1 MLSAKGVTPRCH
13 PLLLLSHLNWKLD
26 ARTLILSQ
34 FHLQKDSRNYSHPVI
49 NCNHITRNT
58 KPATPNPTIM
68 ELISIAFILIGVILG
83 YIIAHFKNKSSQVL
97 SNEEAEALEREREQA
112 MQTISRLEERNERLD
127 AEVSEVKDNYQK
139 EQNRASE
146 AEKENVR
153 LKSINDNLKERL
165 DEQKEEMQNLQ
176 ERFKDEF
183 ENLANKILEEKSQ
196 KFTEQNKEKLDQ
208 LLKPLGEKMEEFK
221 KKVEETHKEDIE
233 GRSSLKQHLE
243 HLKEMNQQMAQEAKD
258 LTKALKGDSKTQ
270 GSWGEVILQRILEK
284 SGLSKGREYEIQ
296 ENHRSEDGRNLYPDV
311 VVYLPDDKRLV
322 IDSKVSLKAYEQFT
336 SAEDEAER
344 TEALEQHVN
353 SLRSHVKG
361 LSKKNYE
368 QLYGGKSPDFVL
380 MFVPIESAFGVA
392 LQHDASLYYDA
403 FDKNIV
409 IVSPSTLLATL
420 ATIDSVWKQEYQN
433 KNAQEIAE
441 RGGALYDKFVLFVES
456 MQDIGQ
462 RIRQTQESYDEAMG
476 RLSEGR
482 GNMIRQ
488 VEMLRELG
496 AKSSKSLPGDLTDR
510 QQLNEGNGEEQSEL
524 ELSD

>member
-1 MLSAKGVTPRCH
+1 
-13 PLLLLSHLNWKLD
+13 
-26 ARTLILSQ
+26 
-34 FHLQKDSRNYSHPVI
+34 
-49 NCNHITRNT
+49 
-58 KPATPNPTIM
+58 M
-68 ELISIAFILIGVILG
+68 ELISILLLIVGLILG
-83 YIIAHFKNKSSQVL
+83 YAIGHFRNKSSQPL
-97 SNEEAEALEREREQA
+97 SKEEAEALQQEREQA
-112 MQTISRLEERNERLD
+112 LRAISRLEERNERLD
-127 AEVSEVKDNYQK
+127 AEVSEVKNNYLK
-139 EQNRASE
+139 EQDRANE

-165 DEQKEEMQNLQ
+165 GEQKEEMENLQ

-258 LTKALKGDSKTQ
+258 LTRALKGDSKTQ

-284 SGLSKGREYEIQ
+284 SGLTKGREYEIQ

-322 IDSKVSLKAYEQFT
+322 IDSKVSLTAYEEFSST
-336 SAEDEAER
+336 EVESER
-344 TEALEQHVN
+344 QQALKQHLS

-361 LSKKNYE
+361 LSSKNYE
-368 QLYGGKSPDFVL
+368 QLHGGNSPDFVL

-392 LQHDASLYYDA
+392 LQYDSSLYYDA
-403 FDKNIV
+403 FEKNIV

-433 KNAQEIAE
+433 KNAQKIAE
-441 RGGALYDKFVLFVES
+441 RGGKLYDKFVLFVES
-456 MQDIGQ
+456 LEEIGM
-462 RIRQTQESYDEAMG
+462 RIRQSQESYDQAMN
-476 RLSEGR
+476 RLKTGR
-482 GNMIRQ
+482 GDLIGQ
-488 VEMLRELG
+488 ADKLRKLG
-496 AKSSKSLPGDLTDR
+496 ANNSKKLSSNLLDREEDFDAIEDEEKGKETD
-510 QQLNEGNGEEQSEL
+510 
-524 ELSD
+524 

>member
-1 MLSAKGVTPRCH
+1 
-13 PLLLLSHLNWKLD
+13 
-26 ARTLILSQ
+26 
-34 FHLQKDSRNYSHPVI
+34 
-49 NCNHITRNT
+49 
-58 KPATPNPTIM
+58 M
-68 ELISIAFILIGVILG
+68 ELISLLFIFIGIAIGFA
-83 YIIAHFKNKSSQVL
+83 IAHFRAQSQ
-97 SNEEAEALEREREQA
+97 
-112 MQTISRLEERNERLD
+112 ISRLEERNDNLSAQLEEAEQEKKKAER
-127 AEVSEVKDNYQK
+127 
-139 EQNRASE
+139 RASE
-146 AEKENVR
+146 AEKQLAELNADYR
-153 LKSINDNLKERL
+153 NLKERL
-165 DEQKEEMQNLQ
+165 AEQKKEMENLQ

-233 GRSSLKQHLE
+233 GRSSLRQHLE

-258 LTKALKGDSKTQ
+258 LTRALKGDSKTQ

-296 ENHRSEDGRNLYPDV
+296 ENHRSDDGRHLYPDV

-336 SAEDEAER
+336 SAEEETER
-344 TEALEQHVN
+344 EQALKQHVS
-353 SLRSHVKG
+353 SLRNHAKG
-361 LSKKNYE
+361 LSRKNYE
-368 QLYGGKSPDFVL
+368 QLYSGNSPDFVL

-392 LQHDASLYYDA
+392 LQQDASLYYDA
-403 FDKNIV
+403 FDRNIV

-420 ATIDSVWKQEYQN
+420 ATIDSVWKQEYQS

-482 GNMIRQ
+482 GNVIRQ

-496 AKSSKSLPGDLTDR
+496 AKNGKSMPENVCEQ
-510 QQLNEGNGEEQSEL
+510 QQLEEAETNEGVEVDTE
-524 ELSD
+524 D

>member
-1 MLSAKGVTPRCH
+1 
-13 PLLLLSHLNWKLD
+13 
-26 ARTLILSQ
+26 
-34 FHLQKDSRNYSHPVI
+34 
-49 NCNHITRNT
+49 
-58 KPATPNPTIM
+58 M
-68 ELISIAFILIGVILG
+68 ELISVLFILIGLAAG
-83 YIIAHFKNKSSQVL
+83 YAIAHFKNKSSQAL
-97 SNEEAEALEREREQA
+97 SQEEADALESEREQA
-112 MQTISRLEERNERLD
+112 MQTISRLEERNENLESQLEESKQEEKQADR
-127 AEVSEVKDNYQK
+127 
-139 EQNRASE
+139 RANE
-146 AEKENVR
+146 AEKQLAELNADYR
-153 LKSINDNLKERL
+153 NLKERL
-165 DEQKEEMQNLQ
+165 AEQKEDMENLQ
-176 ERFKDEF
+176 DRFKDEF

-243 HLKEMNQQMAQEAKD
+243 HLKEMNQQMAKEAKD
-258 LTKALKGDSKTQ
+258 LTKALKGDSKMQ
-270 GSWGEVILQRILEK
+270 GNWGEVILQRILEK

-296 ENHRSEDGRNLYPDV
+296 ESHTTDEGRRLQPDV
-311 VVYLPDDKRLV
+311 VVHLPDEKRLV
-322 IDSKVSLKAYEQFT
+322 IDSKVSLTAYERFT

-344 TEALEQHVN
+344 EQALKQHVA

-361 LSKKNYE
+361 LSSKNYE
-368 QLYGGKSPDFVL
+368 QLYGGNSPDFVL

-392 LQHDASLYYDA
+392 LQQDSSLYYEA

-441 RGGALYDKFVLFVES
+441 RGGALYDKFALFVES

-482 GNMIRQ
+482 GNVIRQ
-488 VEMLRELG
+488 VEMLKELG
-496 AKSSKSLPGDLTDR
+496 AKSSKSLPGDLTDP
-510 QQLNEGNGEEQSEL
+510 QLEEGSGNGENGQDEVPEEEQSEF
-524 ELSD
+524 EWSD

>member
-1 MLSAKGVTPRCH
+1 
-13 PLLLLSHLNWKLD
+13 
-26 ARTLILSQ
+26 
-34 FHLQKDSRNYSHPVI
+34 
-49 NCNHITRNT
+49 
-58 KPATPNPTIM
+58 M
-68 ELISIAFILIGVILG
+68 ELISILLLVVGLILG
-83 YIIAHFKNKSSQVL
+83 YVIAYFRNKSNQPFT
-97 SNEEAEALEREREQA
+97 NQEAEALEKDREQA

-127 AEVSEVKDNYQK
+127 AEVSEAKNNYHK
-139 EQNRASE
+139 EQSRANE

-153 LKSINDNLKERL
+153 LKSVNDNLKERL
-165 DEQKEEMQNLQ
+165 DEQKEEMKNLQ

-233 GRSSLKQHLE
+233 GRSSLKQHLQ

-258 LTKALKGDSKTQ
+258 LTKALKGDSQTQ

-284 SGLSKGREYEIQ
+284 SGLTKGREYEIQ

-311 VVYLPDDKRLV
+311 VVYLPDEKRLV
-322 IDSKVSLKAYEQFT
+322 IDSKVSLKAYEQFS
-336 SAEDEAER
+336 SAEDENER
-344 TEALEQHVN
+344 QKALKQHVA

-361 LSKKNYE
+361 LSNKNYE
-368 QLYGGKSPDFVL
+368 QLYGGNSPDFVL

-392 LQHDASLYYDA
+392 LQQDSSLYYDA

-482 GNMIRQ
+482 GNVIRQ

-496 AKSSKSLPGDLTDR
+496 AKSNKNLPGELTD
-510 QQLNEGNGEEQSEL
+510 QH
-524 ELSD
+524 ELSESTTNNQEDNS

>member
-1 MLSAKGVTPRCH
+1 
-13 PLLLLSHLNWKLD
+13 
-26 ARTLILSQ
+26 
-34 FHLQKDSRNYSHPVI
+34 
-49 NCNHITRNT
+49 
-58 KPATPNPTIM
+58 M
-68 ELISIAFILIGVILG
+68 ELISILFIIIGLLLG
-83 YIIAHFKNKSSQVL
+83 YTIAHFKFKSSRAL
-97 SNEEAEALEREREQA
+97 SAEEADALEKEREQA
-112 MQTISRLEERNERLD
+112 LQTISRLEERNERLD
-127 AEVSEVKDNYQK
+127 AEVSEAKNNYYK
-139 EQNRASE
+139 EQSRANE
-146 AEKENVR
+146 AEKKLAERNAEYR
-153 LKSINDNLKERL
+153 NLQERL
-165 DEQKEEMQNLQ
+165 DEQKEEMKNLQ
-176 ERFKDEF
+176 DKFKDEF

-221 KKVEETHKEDIE
+221 KKVEETHKEDIK
-233 GRSSLKQHLE
+233 GRSSLEKHLE
-243 HLKEMNQQMAQEAKD
+243 HLKEMNKQLEKEAKD

-284 SGLSKGREYEIQ
+284 SGLSKGREYAIQ
-296 ENHRSEDGRNLYPDV
+296 ENHRTEEGKHRQPDV
-311 VVYLPDDKRLV
+311 VVYLPDEKRLV
-322 IDSKVSLKAYEQFT
+322 IDSKVSLTAYERFT

-344 TEALEQHVN
+344 EQALKQHVS

-361 LSKKNYE
+361 LSNKNYE
-368 QLYGGKSPDFVL
+368 QLHGGNSPDFVL

-392 LQHDASLYYDA
+392 LQEDASLYYDA

-420 ATIDSVWKQEYQN
+420 ATIDSVWKQEYQS

-482 GNMIRQ
+482 GNVIRQ

-496 AKSSKSLPGDLTDR
+496 AKSSKSMPAGLSEPKQ
-510 QQLNEGNGEEQSEL
+510 QQLQNGNKEREEEEEESR
-524 ELSD
+524 

>member
-1 MLSAKGVTPRCH
+1 
-13 PLLLLSHLNWKLD
+13 
-26 ARTLILSQ
+26 
-34 FHLQKDSRNYSHPVI
+34 
-49 NCNHITRNT
+49 
-58 KPATPNPTIM
+58 M
-68 ELISIAFILIGVILG
+68 ELISILYIILGLILG
-83 YIIAHFKNKSSQVL
+83 YTIAYFKNKGSQAL
-97 SNEEAEALEREREQA
+97 SKEEADKLEKEREQA

-127 AEVSEVKDNYQK
+127 AEVSEAKNNYHK
-139 EQNRASE
+139 EQSRANE

-153 LKSINDNLKERL
+153 LKSVNDNLKERL
-165 DEQKEEMQNLQ
+165 DEQKEEMRNLQ

-183 ENLANKILEEKSQ
+183 ENLANKILEEKSK

-258 LTKALKGDSKTQ
+258 LTRALKGDSKTQ

-284 SGLSKGREYEIQ
+284 SGLTKGREYEIQ

-311 VVYLPDDKRLV
+311 VVYLPDEKRLV
-322 IDSKVSLKAYEQFT
+322 IDSKVSLKAYEQFS
-336 SAEDEAER
+336 SAENEKER
-344 TEALEQHVN
+344 QQALKQHVS

-361 LSKKNYE
+361 LSSKNYE
-368 QLYGGKSPDFVL
+368 QLYGGNSPDFVL

-392 LQHDASLYYDA
+392 LQQDSSLYYDA

-433 KNAQEIAE
+433 KNAQKIAE
-441 RGGALYDKFVLFVES
+441 RGGKLYDKFVLFVES
-456 MQDIGQ
+456 LEEIGM
-462 RIRQTQESYDEAMG
+462 RIRQSQESYDQAMN
-476 RLSEGR
+476 RLKTGR
-482 GNMIRQ
+482 GDLIGQ
-488 VEMLRELG
+488 ADKLRKLG
-496 AKSSKSLPGDLTDR
+496 ANNSKKLSSNMLNHEKSLDTTDD
-510 QQLNEGNGEEQSEL
+510 GTEEKE
-524 ELSD
+524 SD